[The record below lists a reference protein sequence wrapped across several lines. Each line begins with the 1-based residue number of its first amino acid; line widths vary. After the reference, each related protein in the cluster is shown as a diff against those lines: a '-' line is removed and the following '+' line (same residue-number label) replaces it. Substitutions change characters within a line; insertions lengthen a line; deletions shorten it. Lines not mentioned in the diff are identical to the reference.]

1 MIKTIVA
8 LLAVFAFSTNAFAG
22 FDGPGATPKEVTVDS
37 ISDMKDDTKVIIKGY
52 LVKQINEEH
61 YLFKDDTGNVEVD
74 IEDQVFRGANVTPET
89 QIRLRGEVDK
99 DLFKTATLDV
109 EHLEIVK

>member
-1 MIKTIVA
+1 MIKIIVA

-22 FDGPGATPKEVTVDS
+22 FDGPRDMPKEVTVDS

-52 LVKQINEEH
+52 IVEQINEEH

-74 IEDQVFRGANVTPET
+74 IEDQVFRGLNVTPET

-99 DLFKTATLDV
+99 DLWEAASVDV
-109 EHLEIVK
+109 DYLEIVE